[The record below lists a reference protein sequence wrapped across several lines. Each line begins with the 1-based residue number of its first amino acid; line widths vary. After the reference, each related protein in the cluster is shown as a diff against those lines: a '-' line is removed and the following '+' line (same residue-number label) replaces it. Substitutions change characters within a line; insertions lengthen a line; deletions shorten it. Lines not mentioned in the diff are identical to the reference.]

1 MAESRCASFQDWING
16 RMPWQTESI
25 PNSPAPSWSPPLVG
39 SASRLTKLGF
49 LRAPGASRSVRAR
62 LGAVVDVSPGPGSAM
77 RAHGGFAAAAAAA
90 AVTTTGR
97 CEWPVDERPRHQQPP
112 TEPYEVAS
120 RPAAPAQCDAASA
133 RRSLA
138 WLVAWLAAWL
148 PSRRLAARTNK
159 QGQGIFR
166 RHGPPPSQ
174 AIRAG
179 GVASRDVVSLT
190 GARHYEKTL
199 AMECEADDGACMK
212 RPLCTTMPPLP
223 PTKTETRE
231 ETRLCYVGGLALRHW
246 ALSTSYTCR
255 LARRRLFSAW
265 PVVHSGT
272 TWTVEACQEP
282 PVAPEPGAT
291 ATDEAPQNTAETTLL
306 VRTPSPKD
314 DDVCC

>member
-1 MAESRCASFQDWING
+1 MDRQGCF
-16 RMPWQTESI
+16 
-25 PNSPAPSWSPPLVG
+25 V
-39 SASRLTKLGF
+39 
-49 LRAPGASRSVRAR
+49 
-62 LGAVVDVSPGPGSAM
+62 
-77 RAHGGFAAAAAAA
+77 AAAPMPLASHVASNSTWLDHSA
-90 AVTTTGR
+90 TGR